1 MIFDFLKRNK
11 SINLEDICEKSRTS
25 AEIKKVF
32 DKTYKEVYLLTHPF
46 YSNHYDFLPKEELID
61 SFEILSESVKKASKR
76 DKILAIL
83 TLEYGTKGFL
93 DDIYYEY
100 FCKIYKVMESKFN
113 SNLYTRVQTGWFYEE
128 KWHKL
133 PIQFSVPLESV
144 KVTARWV
151 YGERCVFSTLE
162 WFSEVHN
169 IPENNC
175 FLDIDESVMAKR
187 KKDYKYDTDLVLS
200 PEWETWLISLDEIL
214 KRKKEWWGN
223 HPLNSEND

>member
-1 MIFDFLKRNK
+1 
-11 SINLEDICEKSRTS
+11 
-25 AEIKKVF
+25 
-32 DKTYKEVYLLTHPF
+32 
-46 YSNHYDFLPKEELID
+46 
-61 SFEILSESVKKASKR
+61 
-76 DKILAIL
+76 
-83 TLEYGTKGFL
+83 
-93 DDIYYEY
+93 
-100 FCKIYKVMESKFN
+100 MESKFK

-151 YGERCVFSTLE
+151 YWERCVLSTLE

-187 KKDYKYDTDLVLS
+187 KKEDKSDTDLVLC

-214 KRKKEWWGN
+214 KRKKEWWDK
-223 HPLNSEND
+223 HSLNRDND